1 MGVLYHVY
9 PLVPEMLDWLDERRV
24 AYPPNV
30 RGRRATP
37 REIRAATAAL
47 DRFVVKYNGDDDFTQ
62 VVIHSG
68 TVGEGPWTYLDIVS
82 RSGPDDPADF
92 YFDKGW
98 PEAIIP
104 VLINLSR
111 ATGPLVLI
119 EDAGSSAV
127 VVTPDKSTDS
137 VMSEWEFTSDP
148 ADDASA
154 RP

>member
-1 MGVLYHVY
+1 MGVLYSAY
-9 PLVPEMLDWLDERRV
+9 PLVPEMLDWLDERGV
-24 AYPPNV
+24 AYPPNI

-37 REIRAATAAL
+37 REIRAATDAL
-47 DRFVVKYNGDDDFTQ
+47 VGFVVKYNGDDDFTQ

-68 TVGEGPWTYLDIVS
+68 TPGEGPWTYLDLMR
-82 RSGPDDPADF
+82 RSGPDDPAEF

-119 EDAGSSAV
+119 DDVCSSPV
-127 VVTPDKSTDS
+127 VITPDKSVES
-137 VMSEWEFTSDP
+137 VMAEWEFTRDPSDNSGP
-148 ADDASA
+148 RA
-154 RP
+154 